1 MWLNIL
7 IELDEM
13 ATTGA
18 VVHIERALSWGVVSL
33 EAGNCTGTAPLQAVL
48 SSRRNDQCLGIGWG
62 YPASGLDWSRI
73 LRPPDPVMLASGYG
87 FSVLSLAWQPR
98 YGKRPRVRPLCR

>member
-13 ATTGA
+13 TTTGA
-18 VVHIERALSWGVVSL
+18 VVHIERALSWGVVGL

-62 YPASGLDWSRI
+62 YPASGLTGVGSC
-73 LRPPDPVMLASGYG
+73 
-87 FSVLSLAWQPR
+87 VLLIQ
-98 YGKRPRVRPLCR
+98 